1 MVEDPDRVVLGGKKR
16 KRSSSCFNLIL
27 TKESSKRRSLREAY
41 ASRFQLQAC
50 SEEEKQSWLEAFEQC
65 GVSVLKPEKEV
76 YTCMYIMCNSFVLS
90 IYTPITS
97 EARETG

>member
-1 MVEDPDRVVLGGKKR
+1 MLEDPDRVVPGGKKR
-16 KRSSSCFNLIL
+16 RQSSPCFNLIL

-65 GVSVLKPEKEV
+65 GVGVLRPERQV
-76 YTCMYIMCNSFVLS
+76 INHLMDVF
-90 IYTPITS
+90 
-97 EARETG
+97 